1 MTGAVEIHRRPRAWR
16 GACEALENRWNRL
29 FRDEGVRSG
38 STVENMEFRL
48 LGPIA
53 VSADGRSLPLGGP
66 KQRAVLALLAL
77 HAGEVVSV
85 ERLID
90 TVWAGEPPG
99 TARNTL
105 QTYVRHLRRVLGGD
119 RIQHRPP
126 GYVLVVDEDEVD
138 VARFT
143 ALLGRGRALMA
154 TDRQAGVQTLRE
166 ALALWSGPALEDLSG
181 LTALQPEI
189 SHLESL
195 RLVALE
201 ERIAA
206 ELELGRHAALVPELE
221 LLVTTHP
228 LRERLVALHMTAL
241 YGSGRQSEALS
252 AFRTSAQL
260 LRDELGIPPSREL
273 QHLHQSILEQD
284 DALFVDHHVPVVLA
298 RNPYKGLRPFAEPDS
313 EHFFGRERAVERILS
328 RLAEGTRSSRFLAV
342 VGPSG
347 SGKSSVVAA
356 GLVPALRAGGLP
368 GSAGWV
374 IATMRPGFSPVD
386 ELAAALR
393 EQCPTLPEDVR
404 ERLDTEHGL
413 EAAADAIRT
422 AGPGTRG
429 ELLVVVDQ
437 FEELFTLVADD
448 EERDRF
454 LRSVVSATR
463 SPHGTVRVVVTLRA
477 DFYDRPLAHA
487 GFGDLVASR
496 TEALLPLTV
505 DELER
510 AVVAP
515 LDRVGVRL
523 DPHLL
528 TEIVLEFSS
537 QPSALP
543 LLQYALTE
551 TFENRDDDILTLRAY
566 RQLGGLAGTLAR
578 AADDAY
584 GRLDGAARGVTRQL
598 FLRLVTIGTDDKDD
612 SRRRVL
618 RSELDALGLDPDH
631 LDAAIETFGSRRLLT
646 FDRDAATGEPTVEV
660 AHEALLRE
668 WGRLRGWLEAARDDV
683 QLERRLATASAE
695 WVDSDRDPGA
705 LIQGERLI
713 RLEGWMAASAIAF
726 TEEERAF
733 VEASLAHRDALA
745 AAEEA
750 RLEREAADEL
760 RSRSRLQGAVAL
772 FAILSLIAAS
782 LAGLALTQQRRSQ
795 LEARI
800 AVGRELAAAAVANLD
815 VDPERSILLALEA
828 VRRTRGVDETF
839 TREAR
844 EALHRALWRSRLV
857 LTVASGGRAALNRD
871 ATLVATPVAGGATVW
886 DLATGEPIRTLA
898 GHVGAVNDVAFA
910 PTGSVLATAGEDG
923 IVRLWDAARD
933 SSPSV
938 LRMTSSA
945 DRVAFS
951 PAGDRLA
958 VTDAA
963 HTVHVWNVATGRE
976 ERTLTAAPGP
986 EPTVD
991 APHGVAFSPDGR
1003 YVVAAPGHLRAALWD
1018 LQTGGLVR
1026 TFTGHEWEIAD
1037 VAFAPGGD
1045 RVATASIDGT
1055 AKIWDART
1063 GRAVTTL
1070 ADHKGDV
1077 VSVAWSPDGGRLATG
1092 ATDGGVRVWDVS
1104 TGMLLQSLVGH
1115 QGAVGSVDFTA
1126 EGSGLLSAGPRTTR
1140 LWDLSVGG
1148 AREWVTVPASANH
1161 YGGLAFAPDGR
1172 SFAVA
1177 GPRSG
1182 ATIHDASTGRT
1193 LHQLGGIQLT
1203 INQLAFS
1210 PDGRRVVGTAGS
1222 GANPDRANRVVPV
1235 WDTASGAL
1243 VRTLQGHTGDV
1254 SNAVFSPDGRRLA
1267 TSSVDGTVRL
1277 WDAETGSVLR
1287 SHDVGADAWALAFSP
1302 DGSNV
1307 VAGPDSNGAMS
1318 VLETADLTRT
1328 GGIGPHEEALID
1340 LAFIDDRTVV
1350 SVGSDSTGR
1359 VWDLRSGRALRS
1371 LRGHNGAVL
1380 GVAVSP
1386 DHRTIATGSADGSA
1400 KLWDARTGLEL
1411 LTLVG
1416 HTKTVYA
1423 VRFSPDGRFL
1433 ATASLDGTVA
1443 LHPLRIDELAD
1454 LAESRVTRTLTDDEC
1469 RQYLHVAAC

>member
-1 MTGAVEIHRRPRAWR
+1 
-16 GACEALENRWNRL
+16 
-29 FRDEGVRSG
+29 
-38 STVENMEFRL
+38 MEFRL
-48 LGPIA
+48 LGPLA
-53 VSADGRSLPLGGP
+53 VSVDGRPLPLGGP

-105 QTYVRHLRRVLGGD
+105 QTYVRHLRRIVGGD
-119 RIQHRPP
+119 RIQYRSP
-126 GYVLVVDEDEVD
+126 GYVLVVAEDEVD
-138 VARFT
+138 VTRFT
-143 ALLGRGRALMA
+143 ALLGRGRSLMA
-154 TDRQAGVQTLRE
+154 TDRRAGVEALQE
-166 ALALWSGPALEDLSG
+166 ALALWRGPALEDLSG
-181 LTALQPEI
+181 ITALHPEI
-189 SHLESL
+189 THLESL

-201 ERIAA
+201 ERIAG
-206 ELELGRHAALVPELE
+206 ELALGQHGALVPELE
-221 LLVTTHP
+221 LLVATHP
-228 LRERLVALHMTAL
+228 LRERLVALHMAAL
-241 YGSGRQSEALS
+241 YGSGRQAEALS
-252 AFRTSAQL
+252 AFRSSAQV
-260 LRDELGIPPSREL
+260 LRDELGIAPSPDL

-284 DALFVDHHVPVVLA
+284 EALFVDNHVPVVLA
-298 RNPYKGLRPFAEPDS
+298 RNPYKGLRPFHESDS
-313 EHFFGRERAVERILS
+313 DHFFGRERAVERIIS

-393 EQCPTLPEDVR
+393 EQCPNLPEDVR
-404 ERLDTEHGL
+404 ESLDTDHGL
-413 EAAADAIRT
+413 EAAAHAVRT
-422 AGPGTRG
+422 AHPGAEA
-429 ELLVVVDQ
+429 ELMVVVDQ

-448 EERDRF
+448 DERDRF
-454 LRSVVSATR
+454 LRSVVAATR
-463 SPHGTVRVVVTLRA
+463 SPTGRVRVVVTLRA

-505 DELER
+505 EELER

-551 TFENRDDDILTLRAY
+551 TFENRDDDTLTLRAY
-566 RQLGGLAGTLAR
+566 RHLGGLAGTLAR
-578 AADDAY
+578 AADEAY
-584 GRLDGAARGVTRQL
+584 GRLDRTARDVARQL
-598 FLRLVTIGTDDKDD
+598 FLRLVNLGTDGKDD

-618 RSELDALGLDPDH
+618 HSELDALGLDRGQ
-631 LDAAIETFGSRRLLT
+631 LDATIEVFGSRRLLT
-646 FDRDAATGEPTVEV
+646 FDRDASTGEPTVEV
-660 AHEALLRE
+660 AHEALLQE

-683 QLERRLATASAE
+683 QLERRLGTASAE
-695 WVDSDRDPGA
+695 WVESDRDPSA

-726 TEEERAF
+726 TEDERAF
-733 VEASLAHRDALA
+733 VEASLAHRAALA
-745 AAEEA
+745 DAEAA

-760 RSRSRLQGAVAL
+760 RSKSRLQGAVAL
-772 FAILSLIAAS
+772 FAILSLIAAT

-800 AVGRELAAAAVANLD
+800 AAGRELAAAAVANLD

-828 VRRTRGVDETF
+828 VRRTRGVDESF

-857 LTVASGGRAALNRD
+857 LTVPGSGRAAMSRD
-871 ATLVATPVAGGATVW
+871 ATLLATPVAGGATVW
-886 DLATGEPIRTLA
+886 SMETGAPIRTLA
-898 GHVGAVNDVAFA
+898 GHVGGVNDVAFA

-933 SSPSV
+933 SPPSIFR
-938 LRMTSSA
+938 LSASA
-945 DRVAFS
+945 DRLAFS

-958 VTDAA
+958 ITDAA
-963 HTVHVWNVATGRE
+963 HTVHVWNTRTGRE
-976 ERTLTAAPGP
+976 ERTLTAPPGVQ
-986 EPTVD
+986 PTID
-991 APHGVAFSPDGR
+991 DPHGIAFSPDGR
-1003 YVVAAPGHLRAALWD
+1003 FLVGAPGALRAVVWD
-1018 LQTGGLVR
+1018 LETGGLVQ
-1026 TFTGHEWEIAD
+1026 TLTGHEWEIAD
-1037 VAFAPGGD
+1037 VAFAPDGD
-1045 RVATASIDGT
+1045 HVATASIDGT
-1055 AKIWDART
+1055 AKIWEART
-1063 GRAVTTL
+1063 GRVLMTL

-1077 VSVAWSPDGGRLATG
+1077 VSVAYSPDGGRVATG
-1092 ATDGGVRVWDVS
+1092 ATDGGVRVWDVT
-1104 TGMLLQSLVGH
+1104 TGMLLQNLVGH
-1115 QGAVGSVDFTA
+1115 QGAVGSVAFNGD
-1126 EGSGLLSAGPRTTR
+1126 GSRLLSAGSKATR

-1148 AREWVTVPASANH
+1148 AREWVTVPASARH
-1161 YGGLAFAPDGR
+1161 YGGLAFAPDGAT
-1172 SFAVA
+1172 FAVA

-1182 ATIHDASTGRT
+1182 ATIHDAATGASRHV
-1193 LHQLGGIQLT
+1193 LAGIQLT
-1203 INQLAFS
+1203 VNQLAFS

-1222 GANPDRANRVVPV
+1222 GANQDAANRVVPV
-1235 WDTASGAL
+1235 WDTATGAL
-1243 VRTLQGHTGDV
+1243 LLTLKGHTADV
-1254 SNAVFSPDGRRLA
+1254 SNAVFSPDGTRLV
-1267 TSSVDGTVRL
+1267 TSSADGTVRL
-1277 WDAETGSVLR
+1277 WDTATGSVLR
-1287 SHDVGADAWALAFSP
+1287 SHDIGADAWALAFSP
-1302 DGSNV
+1302 DGTTV

-1318 VLETADLTRT
+1318 VLESAGLTRRS
-1328 GGIGPHEEALID
+1328 GIGPHEEALVD

-1359 VWDLRSGRALRS
+1359 VWDVDSGRELRS

-1386 DHRTIATGSADGSA
+1386 DRGTIATGSADGTA

-1433 ATASLDGTVA
+1433 ATASIDGTVA

-1454 LAESRVTRTLTDDEC
+1454 LAASRVTRSLTDDEC
-1469 RQYLHVAAC
+1469 RQYLHVTAC